1 MSENDSGIDSAVS
14 NVLSGSRLLLS
25 HPGSAKFNQLYATPD
40 MSTTNLAE
48 TVNSRGR
55 IRITANSRSVGGR
68 SDFYLSSSS
77 LISDIILN
85 FSVDLTDASQM
96 LGFGWGFDAINA
108 LECTYANSLIQSLHI
123 SGSVMREYLLLT
135 CKDKGARERLLRNAG
150 KNAVGAVGVQ
160 WASIPL
166 AFLNQNAGGN
176 NSNYPLDFSVL
187 NGPMT
192 ISIIWNNSSQIL
204 QSPTNATA
212 PVAIDEFGQAYITAQ
227 TSDLQDGAFSVKRAM
242 NLNPS
247 LVYSIPAKYL
257 NTISYS
263 TPGVYVPG
271 NSVTFNLNSAPAGMC
286 TGIILSVR
294 PQAWKAGTAIGNNY
308 THFGSS
314 ADISALRLIYGGQVL
329 YQFNCYEEGCSFDL
343 MNYGDSLEYDEP
355 FSYISATAPAAGAL
369 AETDGGAV
377 KRVMKSRVY
386 HIPFCHNARK
396 VFREHLTENLPSYSG
411 ATLQLELTV
420 APNKIQHV
428 LLQNPANAVG
438 GGQNPIVTPPGLL
451 LSSYPFD
458 EKNYIMPGVVG
469 GGVPYVLDLMYVIEG
484 LLEVSNGTVDLQL

>member
-25 HPGSAKFNQLYATPD
+25 HPGAAKFNQLYATPD
-40 MSTTNLAE
+40 ASTTNLAE

-55 IRITANSRSVGGR
+55 IRITANSKSVGGR

-77 LISDIILN
+77 LVSDIILN
-85 FSVDLTDASQM
+85 FSVELTDASQM

-108 LECTYANSLIQSLHI
+108 VECTYANSLIQSLHI
-123 SGSVMREYLLLT
+123 NGSVMREYLLLT

-150 KNAVGAVGVQ
+150 NNAVGNVGVQ

-192 ISIIWNNSSQIL
+192 ISIIWNNSNQIL
-204 QSPTNATA
+204 QSPTNGTA
-212 PVAIDEFGQAYITAQ
+212 PLAITEFGQPYITAQ

-257 NTISYS
+257 NTISYT
-263 TPGVYVPG
+263 TPGNYNPG
-271 NSVTFNLNSAPAGMC
+271 DSITFNLNSAPAGMC

-294 PQAWKAGTAIGNNY
+294 PQAWKSGNAIGGNY

-314 ADISALRLIYGGQVL
+314 VDLSALRLIYGGQVL
-329 YQFNCYEEGCSFDL
+329 YQFNCYEEGCTFDL

-355 FSYISATAPAAGAL
+355 FSFISNSPVAPAPATGDLANTDAGI
-369 AETDGGAV
+369 V
-377 KRVMKSRVY
+377 KRIMKSRVY

-411 ATLQLELTV
+411 ATLQLEMTV
-420 APNKIQHV
+420 SANKIQHA
-428 LLQNPANAVG
+428 LLQDPRRAVAG
-438 GGQNPIVTPPGLL
+438 AVVSDTGLAIT
-451 LSSYPFD
+451 SYPFVPQD
-458 EKNYIMPGVVG
+458 YALPAGI
-469 GGVPYVLDLMYVIEG
+469 PYVVDLMYVIEG

>member
-25 HPGSAKFNQLYATPD
+25 HPGAAKFNQLYATPD
-40 MSTTNLAE
+40 ASTTNLAE

-55 IRITANSRSVGGR
+55 LRITSNSKAVGGR

-77 LISDIILN
+77 LVSDIILN
-85 FSVDLTDASQM
+85 FSITLTNANQM

-108 LECTYANSLIQSLHI
+108 VECTYANSLIQSLHI
-123 SGSVMREYLLLT
+123 NGSVIREYLLLT
-135 CKDKGARERLLRNAG
+135 CKDKCARERLLRNAG
-150 KNAVGAVGVQ
+150 NNAKGAVGKV

-166 AFLNQNAGGN
+166 PFLNQNAGGN
-176 NSNYPLDFSVL
+176 NANYPLDFSVL

-192 ISIIWNNSSQIL
+192 VSIIWNTSNQIL
-204 QSPTNATA
+204 QSAANNAAPT
-212 PVAIDEFGQAYITAQ
+212 AITEFSDAYLTAQ

-263 TPGVYVPG
+263 INAYTPGDVA
-271 NSVTFNLNSAPAGMC
+271 TLNLNSAPAGMC
-286 TGIILSVR
+286 SGIIFSVR
-294 PQAWKAGTAIGNNY
+294 PQQWKDGSKDADNNY

-314 ADISALRLIYGGQVL
+314 ADLSYLRLIYGGQVL
-329 YQFNCYEEGCSFDL
+329 YQYNCYEEGSTFDL

-355 FSYISATAPAAGAL
+355 FSFISSVAAAAGAL
-369 AETDGGAV
+369 GETDGGII

-411 ATLQLELTV
+411 ATLQLEMTV
-420 APNKIQHV
+420 APNKIQHA
-428 LLQNPANAVG
+428 LLQNPANAVAAG
-438 GGQNPIVTPPGLL
+438 VVTAPGLQIT
-451 LSSYPFD
+451 SYP
-458 EKNYIMPGVVG
+458 
-469 GGVPYVLDLMYVIEG
+469 GVPQNYAMPAAVSYVVDLMYVIEG

>member
-1 MSENDSGIDSAVS
+1 
-14 NVLSGSRLLLS
+14 
-25 HPGSAKFNQLYATPD
+25 
-40 MSTTNLAE
+40 
-48 TVNSRGR
+48 
-55 IRITANSRSVGGR
+55 
-68 SDFYLSSSS
+68 
-77 LISDIILN
+77 
-85 FSVDLTDASQM
+85 M

-150 KNAVGAVGVQ
+150 NNAKGAVGKV

-187 NGPMT
+187 NGPLT
-192 ISIIWNNSSQIL
+192 ISVIWNTSNQIL
-204 QSPTNATA
+204 QSAANNTA
-212 PVAIDEFGQAYITAQ
+212 PVAVGEFSDATITCQ
-227 TSDLQDGAFSVKRAM
+227 TSDLQDGTFSVKRAM

-263 TPGVYVPG
+263 VPTYVPG
-271 NSVTFNLNSAPAGMC
+271 NKTTININSVPGGMC
-286 TGIILSVR
+286 VGMILSIR
-294 PQAWKAGTAIGNNY
+294 PQSWKSGTADADNNY

-314 ADISALRLIYGGQVL
+314 ADLSYLRLIYGGQVL
-329 YQFNCYEEGCSFDL
+329 YQFDCYEEGCSFDL

-355 FSYISATAPAAGAL
+355 FSFISSTAAAAGAL
-369 AETDGGAV
+369 DETDGGVV
-377 KRVMKSRVY
+377 KRIMKSRVY

-396 VFREHLTENLPSYSG
+396 VFREHLTENLPSYAS
-411 ATLQLELTV
+411 ASLQLDFTV
-420 APNKIQHV
+420 APNKIQHA
-428 LLQNPANAVG
+428 LLQNPANAVDDAK
-438 GGQNPIVTPPGLL
+438 VTPPGLL
-451 LSSYPFD
+451 LSSYLTQPQ
-458 EKNYIMPGVVG
+458 NYEMPGVTG
-469 GGVPYVLDLMYVIEG
+469 GGVNYVVDVMYVIEG